1 MADDSTQNPES
12 LVDTGSD
19 DTNQNP
25 EVPSGSG
32 RPYEIKLDVFEG
44 PLDLLLFLV
53 RKNEIDIYN
62 IPIATITDQY
72 LQYLDV
78 MKSLNLD
85 IAGEYLVM
93 ASTLILMKSRMLLP
107 PDEEEPPAEPPI
119 DLSAMLLEYQEIK
132 NQASNLTQ
140 RPLLGRDVFTRE
152 PLSDGPEPQEEETF
166 IELGAFDLIEAFR
179 KVLSGMRKEDIMAID
194 LERISLNDRINEIM
208 ERLQSEKNLTFED
221 LLENAKTR
229 RRIVYTLLA
238 ILELM
243 KLKAIRAFQVD
254 AFGTIRIFLAV
265 EEGDPGARTVPEGDL
280 PS

>member
-1 MADDSTQNPES
+1 MGP
-12 LVDTGSD
+12 D

-25 EVPSGSG
+25 ELEIQNPELPAGSG
-32 RPYEIKLDVFEG
+32 HSYEIKLDIFEG

-53 RKNEIDIYN
+53 RKNEVDIYN

-72 LQYLDV
+72 LQYLEV

-107 PDEEEPPAEPPI
+107 PDEEEQPAEPPI
-119 DLSAMLLEYQEIK
+119 DLSKMLLEYQEIK
-132 NQASNLTQ
+132 NQALTLSE
-140 RPLLGRDVFTRE
+140 RPLLGRDVFKRE
-152 PLSDGPEPQEEETF
+152 AVPEELQGPEEESF
-166 IELGAFDLIEAFR
+166 VELGIFDLIEAFR

-194 LERISLNDRINEIM
+194 LERLSLTDRINEIM
-208 ERLQSEKNLTFED
+208 ERLQAEKNLTFDD
-221 LLENAKTR
+221 LLENARTR
-229 RRIVYTLLA
+229 RRIIYTLLA

-254 AFGTIRIFLAV
+254 SFGTIRVFLAV
-265 EEGDPGARTVPEGDL
+265 DEKAAEGESLSGEES